1 MTTYMD
7 AILMAVIFW
16 NAVQKNKINKNQTAK
31 VLSNL
36 ELVLWLFC
44 VCILNALI
52 HNSKAHVR
60 IYEILFQ
67 KIIGLMNSKINRKIS
82 KFSVKSSD
90 IGRIIYCIQRQG
102 AQKLKFMFLWRIFPY
117 FSIYFRIC
125 ESNYIYFSE
134 KTSALHIHNIT
145 LVYRVGPVSH
155 LVSIYYNDLSIRG
168 GSRQKFQFLPSASR
182 LSK

>member
-1 MTTYMD
+1 
-7 AILMAVIFW
+7 
-16 NAVQKNKINKNQTAK
+16 
-31 VLSNL
+31 
-36 ELVLWLFC
+36 
-44 VCILNALI
+44 
-52 HNSKAHVR
+52 
-60 IYEILFQ
+60 
-67 KIIGLMNSKINRKIS
+67 MNSKINRKIS

-90 IGRIIYCIQRQG
+90 IGRIIFCVQRQG
-102 AQKLKFMFLWRIFPY
+102 IQKLEVYVFMEN
-117 FSIYFRIC
+117 FSNYFRIC
-125 ESNYIYFSE
+125 ESNFIYFSE